1 MAVASPGWRTLLR
14 ERVPL
19 VTVEWSQSRGE
30 SEVLPSKSLVG
41 FLIQGSRWANRIR
54 GTGSSVRP
62 GRDEGSQPGGGT
74 VGRGRVGLRRPEPFL
89 SSWMFRSCRSRVLYL
104 KESNFNDE
112 DLGAHELFKN
122 QVFLTLAICS

>member
-14 ERVPL
+14 ERMPL

-62 GRDEGSQPGGGT
+62 GRDEGSQLGEAQWGAGALDS
-74 VGRGRVGLRRPEPFL
+74 VGLNP
-89 SSWMFRSCRSRVLYL
+89 SCLPGCFVHAALVC
-104 KESNFNDE
+104 F
-112 DLGAHELFKN
+112 
-122 QVFLTLAICS
+122 T